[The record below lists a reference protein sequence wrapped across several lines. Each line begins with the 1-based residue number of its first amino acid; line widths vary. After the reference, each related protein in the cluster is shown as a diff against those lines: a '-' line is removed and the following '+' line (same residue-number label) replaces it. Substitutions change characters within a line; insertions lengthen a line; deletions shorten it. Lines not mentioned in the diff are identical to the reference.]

1 MPKLN
6 LLVTAGLLL
15 GTVGGASPALADSN
29 VAADMGRGL
38 AERTCASCHEVEP
51 NQAKPAEHPGAP
63 KFVDVAN
70 RPGTSSDSLRQHLKR
85 THANKII
92 PMGMPNPGLT
102 DDETT
107 KIVAYI
113 MSLRKSR

>member
-1 MPKLN
+1 MRKLP
-6 LLVTAGLLL
+6 LLVTL
-15 GTVGGASPALADSN
+15 GVFLGIAGGASPSLAESN

-38 AERTCASCHEVEP
+38 AERTCANCHEVEP
-51 NQAKPAEHPGAP
+51 NQAKPAENPGAP

-70 RPGTSSDSLRQHLKR
+70 RPGTTPDSLREHLKR
-85 THANKII
+85 THSNKII
-92 PMGMPNPGLT
+92 PMGMPNPGLS

-113 MSLRKSR
+113 MSLRKPH